1 MKCPSSLVFN
11 EKMGYCDYPEI
22 CSSTSQGSSDGQ
34 SYVPP
39 SESKPSKPSVS
50 FVCPKPNG
58 VFSLGCSVEF
68 VVCSNDV
75 AQMMTCPEG
84 LVFNAAQG
92 YCDHKEN
99 CSEGGP
105 VRRIKNLLLVQWRA
119 RNGNIQGKPPV
130 VTSTPASSEPP
141 ISTEECSHLPD
152 GKFGSQCGPSFVVC
166 SNGVAY
172 TMSCPSD
179 LVFDAKT
186 NRCVYPDECG
196 GKSESQSPPDAT
208 TPAYVPQTSRNDC
221 VGKPDGLHSLGCIG
235 EFLQCVD
242 GRTYSLYCP
251 AGLVFVEQAGACD
264 VPSACKAAPPKQED
278 VSGPLPYEPI

>member
-1 MKCPSSLVFN
+1 
-11 EKMGYCDYPEI
+11 MGYCDYPEI
-22 CSSTSQGSSDGQ
+22 CSSGTQGSSGGQ
-34 SYVPP
+34 SYAPP
-39 SESKPSKPSVS
+39 AESKPSKPSVS

-84 LVFNAAQG
+84 LVFNAAEG

-99 CSEGGP
+99 CSEGGS
-105 VRRIKNLLLVQWRA
+105 
-119 RNGNIQGKPPV
+119 GKPPV

-196 GKSESQSPPDAT
+196 GKTESQSPPDAT
-208 TPAYVPQTSRNDC
+208 TPAYVPQTSRN
-221 VGKPDGLHSLGCIG
+221 
-235 EFLQCVD
+235 
-242 GRTYSLYCP
+242 
-251 AGLVFVEQAGACD
+251 
-264 VPSACKAAPPKQED
+264 
-278 VSGPLPYEPI
+278 